1 MIDEQM
7 FDVIKIEL
15 KAAHTKSG
23 KNEVASFFL
32 GKKVDAVYHGL
43 YLGMNY
49 DYLHSHKVYRQTL
62 YQVVQRA
69 IALNSDTL
77 ILGFSADIE
86 KRKLGA
92 VTTAKVAFMQFKDN
106 YKQTVINNMG
116 MEHLKKH
123 Y

>member
-1 MIDEQM
+1 
-7 FDVIKIEL
+7 
-15 KAAHTKSG
+15 
-23 KNEVASFFL
+23 
-32 GKKVDAVYHGL
+32 
-43 YLGMNY
+43 MNY

-77 ILGFSADIE
+77 ILGFSVDIE

>member
-1 MIDEQM
+1 MKYLERIDYCCY
-7 FDVIKIEL
+7 FHSSVAL
-15 KAAHTKSG
+15 KGWAA
-23 KNEVASFFL
+23 L
-32 GKKVDAVYHGL
+32 D
-43 YLGMNY
+43 
-49 DYLHSHKVYRQTL
+49 YRQTL